1 MSALHCDWCTCA
13 VHCWKAWFQGTCIS
27 IEVSIVCL
35 LENFGSG
42 KRKYCLRKSPEK
54 ASNFPPSNT
63 LFEPYSSCGC
73 YFCFSRVSAEE
84 SINCNL
90 LERFRWRL
98 RQTVNVR
105 FKLTISQIWKWEG
118 KNCPKSFLLMNLSGI
133 KLLILE
139 SFRSEDENECLSI
152 IHGASTRFNLKF
164 LRVFLKKKTLRKA
177 SIYFFHQKS
186 QYGYLYWRKLSPLP
200 IAKW

>member
-1 MSALHCDWCTCA
+1 M
-13 VHCWKAWFQGTCIS
+13 S
-27 IEVSIVCL
+27 IEFSIVCR
-35 LENFGSG
+35 LENVESG
-42 KRKYCLRKSPEK
+42 KRKYCLNKGPGK
-54 ASNFPPSNT
+54 ASNFPPSKT
-63 LFEPYSSCGC
+63 LFEPCSSCGY
-73 YFCFSRVSAEE
+73 YFRFSRVSAQE
-84 SINCNL
+84 SVNCNYL
-90 LERFRWRL
+90 RDLGWRL

-164 LRVFLKKKTLRKA
+164 LRVFLKKKRHSGKLQFTFFTKKV
-177 SIYFFHQKS
+177 STVIYTEGS
-186 QYGYLYWRKLSPLP
+186 
-200 IAKW
+200 

>member
-1 MSALHCDWCTCA
+1 MY
-13 VHCWKAWFQGTCIS
+13 
-27 IEVSIVCL
+27 VCRAL
-35 LENFGSG
+35 LESLVPGYMYLNRGFHRLPVRKLWVW
-42 KRKYCLRKSPEK
+42 KRKYCLRKSPGK
-54 ASNFPPSNT
+54 AWNFPPSNT
-63 LFEPYSSCGC
+63 LFEPYSSCGY

-200 IAKW
+200 IAK

>member
-1 MSALHCDWCTCA
+1 MLQLWILFLFL
-13 VHCWKAWFQGTCIS
+13 KAIRSRERLTA
-27 IEVSIVCL
+27 
-35 LENFGSG
+35 NG
-42 KRKYCLRKSPEK
+42 KRQME
-54 ASNFPPSNT
+54 
-63 LFEPYSSCGC
+63 
-73 YFCFSRVSAEE
+73 
-84 SINCNL
+84 
-90 LERFRWRL
+90 LE
-98 RQTVNVR
+98 
-105 FKLTISQIWKWEG
+105 WEDRSG
-118 KNCPKSFLLMNLSGI
+118 PKSFLLMNLSGI
-133 KLLILE
+133 KLVILE